1 MLPPQNNNKN
11 KEEKEREKEKEER
24 LTAADLVNI
33 KLSIILALQYP
44 GVKDMPN
51 IEESLL
57 KSYGKV
63 DRLLKEAGFETE
75 LKEEQRK
82 KKNVGQ

>member
-57 KSYGKV
+57 K
-63 DRLLKEAGFETE
+63 
-75 LKEEQRK
+75 
-82 KKNVGQ
+82 

>member
-1 MLPPQNNNKN
+1 MMLPPQNNKNKN
-11 KEEKEREKEKEER
+11 KEEKEKEER

-33 KLSIILALQYP
+33 ELSIILALQHP

-51 IEESLL
+51 IEESSL
-57 KSYGKV
+57 KSYRKV

-75 LKEEQRK
+75 LEEEEQRK